1 MDDTLLLADP
11 DEAEPGDVLVDEELD
26 DELDDGDDRPVVLV
40 PVAVDALLAELEV
53 SVVVDDVLGSV
64 EAELL
69 EVCVLAP
76 VVGA

>member
-1 MDDTLLLADP
+1 MEDTLLLADP
-11 DEAEPGDVLVDEELD
+11 DEAELGDVLVD

>member
-11 DEAEPGDVLVDEELD
+11 DEAEPGDVLVDDELD
-26 DELDDGDDRPVVLV
+26 DELDDRDDRPVVLV

-53 SVVVDDVLGSV
+53 SLVVDDVLGSV